1 MGPKTQKLL
10 IVLDQLIEVLEHDG
24 DMHWSQWMRNT
35 RARLLA
41 SDYSGITYLLSA
53 YGGMGSFNDV
63 VLGQS
68 RVNGVFTWK
77 PGYIELNEQ
86 FDTLRAE
93 AARLAEAIRDSQN

>member
-24 DMHWSQWMRNT
+24 DTHWSQQMRST

-41 SDYSGITYLLSA
+41 SDYSGITTLLSA

-68 RVNGVFTWK
+68 RVDGAFTWK

-93 AARLAEAIRDSQN
+93 AAQLAKAIRESQN

>member
-10 IVLDQLIEVLEHDG
+10 IVLDQLIEILEHDG
-24 DMHWSQWMRNT
+24 DTHWSQWMRST
-35 RARLLA
+35 RARFLA
-41 SDYSGITYLLSA
+41 SDDSAITCLLSA

-68 RVNGVFTWK
+68 RVHGVFAWK
-77 PGYIELNEQ
+77 PGYVELNEQ

-93 AARLAEAIRDSQN
+93 AAQLAKAIRDSQE